1 VVFLICSAAVDAV
14 LQERLTHGNK
24 PDMKPFQATLL
35 LSMIFVRCVAADS
48 DASLP
53 IRVAAITP
61 AAQQPAQ
68 LDSAV
73 IFYDDFAT
81 PPETGGSR
89 YLENNSA
96 DGSFVWSEEGGLRGG
111 AMRCQFAKGQVTAGG
126 LKVLF
131 GGNPLGRGI
140 RREET
145 FNEIYWR
152 VYVKHETG
160 WEGNPAKLA
169 RATCLAGGDWSQGMI
184 AHVWGGKGAVLCI
197 DPATGI
203 RDNVKIT
210 TRYNDFDHL
219 KWLGLRNG
227 QTPIFST
234 AESGRWVC
242 VESHVKLNTS
252 GQSDGQFELW
262 VDGRLEASRTNL
274 NWQGTWNDYA
284 INAVFLE
291 NYWNEGSVKQQARW
305 FDNFV
310 ISQRPIG
317 PILATTPP
325 VITRTTAAAATGWE
339 VEVAADPDGRDV
351 VWRSKPVAADAMT
364 ATVDTADGKFTG
376 SRAEKTAL
384 LTGQSHWTRI
394 RRGGETE
401 WSPWH
406 APFCQ

>member
-1 VVFLICSAAVDAV
+1 
-14 LQERLTHGNK
+14 
-24 PDMKPFQATLL
+24 MKPILATLL
-35 LSMIFVRCVAADS
+35 LSLVFECDPATAS
-48 DASLP
+48 DANPSL
-53 IRVAAITP
+53 RVASITP

-68 LDSAV
+68 RDPAV

-81 PPETGGSR
+81 PPEAGRSR
-89 YLENNSA
+89 YLECNSA
-96 DGSFVWSEEGGLRGG
+96 DGSFVWSPDGGLSGG

-131 GGNPLGRGI
+131 GRNPLHRGI
-140 RREET
+140 DPAET

-152 VYVKHETG
+152 VYVKHEAA

-169 RATCLAGGDWSQGMI
+169 RATCLAGEDWSQGMI
-184 AHVWGGKGAVLCI
+184 AHVWGGKGEVLCI

-203 RDNVKIT
+203 RDGVKIT

-242 VESHVKLNTS
+242 VESHIKLNRS
-252 GQSDGQFELW
+252 GQSDGWFELW
-262 VDGRLEASRTNL
+262 VDGGLEASRTNL
-274 NWQGTWNDYA
+274 DWHGTWTEYA

-291 NYWNEGSVKQQARW
+291 NYWNTGSIKQQARW
-305 FDNFV
+305 FDDFV
-310 ISQRPIG
+310 ISTRPIG

-325 VITRTTAAAATGWE
+325 VITRTSAAAGSGWE
-339 VEVAADPDGRDV
+339 VEVAADRDGHDV
-351 VWRSKPVAADAMT
+351 VWQSKPMAADTMNL
-364 ATVDTADGKFTG
+364 TVDSANGEFTG
-376 SRAEKTAL
+376 SHSGKPGLAVGRDY
-384 LTGQSHWTRI
+384 WTRI
-394 RRGGETE
+394 RQRGETG

-406 APFCQ
+406 APFLL